1 MISTIHIRPSHV
13 MHSSKRD
20 TVNTVTDATLFT
32 ENAHNCLNK
41 ANGKRFIQR
50 TETFSKKLINPHKA
64 ES

>member
-1 MISTIHIRPSHV
+1 

-41 ANGKRFIQR
+41 ANGKRFTQQ